1 MNVVVGRSRRLGG
14 TGIGLEMGAIPSII
28 RIVIDPFPA
37 AVLSGLRAGIP
48 KD

>member
-1 MNVVVGRSRRLGG
+1 MWLSGEAGGWGG